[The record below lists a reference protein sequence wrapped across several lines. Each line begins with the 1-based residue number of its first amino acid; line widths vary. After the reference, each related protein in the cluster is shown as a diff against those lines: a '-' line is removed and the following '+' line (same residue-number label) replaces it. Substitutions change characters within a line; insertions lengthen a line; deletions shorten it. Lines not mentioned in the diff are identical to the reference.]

1 MNKHNTEAFA
11 RQVRWNKLKEML
23 KTFAFAFFVAAL
35 VMGVV
40 FYSTKSFGQ
49 SKTFPI
55 GKKIHTQALF
65 CLDKDAAQLI
75 AKLQGQRHPLVEHVV
90 REGRC
95 VIING
100 FAVYVRRVETEGDWA
115 VWEVHFGETKVWEAT
130 DWKAPES

>member
-1 MNKHNTEAFA
+1 MKSRIRIMAETWLLALA
-11 RQVRWNKLKEML
+11 
-23 KTFAFAFFVAAL
+23 VAAL
-35 VMGVV
+35 VVGTL
-40 FYSTKSFGQ
+40 FYTTESFGQ
-49 SKTFPI
+49 GKTFPI